1 MNNNRKIPS
10 IEMDDVIPYFEKG
23 LKKFESSSMKNDLG
37 LIVKCLNNKIKENSD
52 FEDKQYNVFI
62 IFASY
67 DVIDEQNFVNELIET
82 SKINIS
88 IVIIPIGNSSFKK
101 TQNIINSLN
110 EGILKRNC
118 VKFLQMNNKSIEMVK
133 NSLID
138 IPDSMI
144 DFFCD
149 NNILPTN

>member
-1 MNNNRKIPS
+1 MS
-10 IEMDDVIPYFEKG
+10 DVITYFEKG
-23 LKKFESSSMKNDLG
+23 FKKFESSSKKNDLG
-37 LIVKCLNNKIKENSD
+37 LIIKNINDKIKENYD
-52 FEDKQYNVFI
+52 LEDKQYNLFI

-67 DVIDEQNFVNELIET
+67 DIDDIDNFMNQLIET
-82 SKINIS
+82 SKLNIS
-88 IVIIPIGNSSFKK
+88 IVIIPIGNGSFTK
-101 TQNIINSLN
+101 TKNIIKSLN

-118 VKFLQMNNKSIEMVK
+118 VKFLEMNNNYVEMVK